1 MNNTDPTALKKA
13 RMAGGFTLLE
23 IMVAIFIFAVI
34 ITTVFGSF
42 RVVFSS
48 ADAVG
53 GDVAVFETAR
63 ICLTRMAED
72 LGSLVITDYPRYTKP
87 EFNEEEQED
96 IYRLVGDTTDVAGSS
111 FSRLRFASLAHLP
124 LNQDPRQGVCRI
136 VYYVDE
142 GVDDQ
147 LVVRRADHLYPFPEF
162 EESPDDPVL
171 CDNVLALEFEYMDEE
186 GEIIDRW
193 DSQSS
198 DNKYA
203 TPRLIEIR
211 LTTGSQD
218 RSRTFST
225 RVRLHVFRKAVET

>member
-1 MNNTDPTALKKA
+1 MNSTDPSASKKA

-23 IMVAIFIFAVI
+23 IMVAIFIFALI

-53 GDVAVFETAR
+53 GDVAVFQTAR
-63 ICLTRMAED
+63 ICLMRMATD
-72 LGSLVITDYPRYTKP
+72 LESIVITDYPRYTKP
-87 EFNEEEQED
+87 DFNSEEQD
-96 IYRLVGDTTDVAGSS
+96 MYRVVGDTTDVAGSS
-111 FSRLRFASLAHLP
+111 FSRLRFTSLSHLA

-142 GVDDQ
+142 GVGDR
-147 LVVRRADHLYPFPEF
+147 LVIRRADHLYPFPEF
-162 EESPDDPVL
+162 GESQDDPVL
-171 CDNVLALEFEYMDEE
+171 CDNVLALEFEYIDEE
-186 GEIIDRW
+186 GETIDSW
-193 DSQSS
+193 DSESS

-225 RVRLHVFRKAVET
+225 RVRLHVYRKAAQT